1 MFFFERRKNKDKRSH
16 NERRVPNNA
25 HYMGPEHRSEN
36 ERRKN
41 KDRRNN
47 GERRKGF
54 YHKLSD
60 QQKTTMDGI
69 LNRLEDLMDEEEN
82 H

>member
-25 HYMGPEHRSEN
+25 HYVGPEHRSGI
-36 ERRKN
+36 ERRTN
-41 KDRRNN
+41 KDQRNN
-47 GERRKGF
+47 GERRRGF

-69 LNRLEDLMDEEEN
+69 LNRLEDLVDEEKD

>member
-1 MFFFERRKNKDKRSH
+1 MLFFERRKNKDKRSH

-25 HYMGPEHRSEN
+25 HYMGPEHRSET

-41 KDRRNN
+41 KERRNADRRR
-47 GERRKGF
+47 GL

-69 LNRLEDLMDEEEN
+69 LNRLEDLIDEEKYE
-82 H
+82 

>member
-16 NERRVPNNA
+16 NECRVPNNA
-25 HYMGPEHRSEN
+25 NYMGPEHRSET
-36 ERRKN
+36 ERRTN

-47 GERRKGF
+47 GERRRGF

-69 LNRLEDLMDEEEN
+69 LNRLEDLVDEEKDN
-82 H
+82 